1 MFFTYSQKRS
11 QQMPQTIS
19 QTISQTHNRQQQ
31 SIKTPQRN
39 QEPTTPNIFMDNVT
53 KYQMQAN
60 MFGRINFG
68 IPCSGCKK

>member
-1 MFFTYSQKRS
+1 MIFTYSQTR
-11 QQMPQTIS
+11 
-19 QTISQTHNRQQQ
+19 NRQSQYQ
-31 SIKTPQRN
+31 TQIRPQPLQTQTLQR
-39 QEPTTPNIFMDNVT
+39 QPPPTTSPQNPEPNIFMDNVA

>member
-1 MFFTYSQKRS
+1 MFFTYSQKQPR
-11 QQMPQTIS
+11 QFPQTIS
-19 QTISQTHNRQQQ
+19 QTHIRQQ

-39 QEPTTPNIFMDNVT
+39 PEPTTPNIFMDNVT
-53 KYQMQAN
+53 QYQMQAN

>member
-1 MFFTYSQKRS
+1 MFFTYSQTRNR
-11 QQMPQTIS
+11 QPQT
-19 QTISQTHNRQQQ
+19 QNLQPQNQQN
-31 SIKTPQRN
+31 P
-39 QEPTTPNIFMDNVT
+39 EPTTPNIFMDNVA